1 MSSEYIMAKELVDKL
16 KAKQQIIGEK
26 KFDKNNSEY
35 QPELSKLCNMYDEN
49 PNIWNLTIN
58 FRYKKNKNEYPV
70 EYFMKSTLELH
81 KQKKMSCSKDALE
94 NENRCMNR
102 FNNDNIY
109 RKYVLNMLGI
119 YYDEIDNE
127 IDNDKYNDYICE
139 KPKDIKETTEWTN
152 LKKGTKGKK
161 TTPKT
166 DVIIKNK
173 NNNYMINISIKSG
186 KGRITSGDA
195 FETNAL
201 FRSVLNNSKKY
212 TDNIELKKLI
222 DELFNTMSGKRY
234 TVNDKNITFTR
245 LTQISEGKIIDISD
259 EEKNSSEWYCGKI
272 QEYEKCN
279 KIWKNLRENH
289 RDYCIDI
296 IKEGLQGKYKFADNI
311 GTADILL
318 TLNGCTTDVV
328 SILHFADELVF
339 DEHVNNLF
347 DNNSELKG
355 NVFRTKTTSDK
366 KGIRQFWTRFL

>member
-1 MSSEYIMAKELVDKL
+1 MSSEYIMAKEWVDKL

-94 NENRCMNR
+94 NENRFMNR

-119 YYDEIDNE
+119 YYDE

-212 TDNIELKKLI
+212 IDDIELNKLI
-222 DELFNTMSGKRY
+222 DELFNTLSGKRY

-245 LTQISEGKIIDISD
+245 LTQISAGKIVASSD
-259 EEKNSSEWYCGKI
+259 EEKKSSEWYSEKI
-272 QEYEKCN
+272 KEYENCN
-279 KIWKNLRENH
+279 KIWKQLRENH

-296 IKEGLQGKYKFADNI
+296 IKEGLQGKYKFGDNI

-318 TLNGCTTDVV
+318 TLNGCTTDIV
-328 SILHFADELVF
+328 SILHFVDEIAF
-339 DEHVNNLF
+339 DKHANNLF

-366 KGIRQFWTRFL
+366 RGVRQFWTRFL